1 MARSEISNP
10 TASCGCAGG
19 VRFDGLSRDY
29 KARLWAVIALNAS
42 MFAVEMVGGVMA
54 GSEALQ
60 ADALDFLGDTWT
72 YGMSLA
78 VIGLSLRVRATAA
91 LIKGVT
97 LALMGLW
104 VLGATVWH
112 AFVLGTPRAELMGL
126 IGFLALAANVASVL
140 ILIKYKDGDANVR
153 SVWLCSRNDAIG
165 NIAVMLAALGV
176 WGTAAGWPDLVVAAI
191 LASLFLNSAT
201 KILRQALDE
210 WRLAKARASVD
221 ARQGKLRT
229 VRRTEC
235 IS

>member
-1 MARSEISNP
+1 MTRSEIGNSAP
-10 TASCGCAGG
+10 SCGCAGD
-19 VRFDGLSRDY
+19 VTFDGLSRDY

-42 MFAVEMVGGVMA
+42 MFAVEMGGGVMA

-60 ADALDFLGDTWT
+60 ADALDFLGDTLT

-91 LIKGVT
+91 LIKGAT

-112 AFVLGTPRAELMGL
+112 AFVPGSPRAELMGL
-126 IGFLALAANVASVL
+126 IGFLALATNVASVL

-176 WGTAAGWPDLVVAAI
+176 WGTATGWPDLVVAAI

-210 WRLAKARASVD
+210 ARVSKERTSVD
-221 ARQGKLRT
+221 ERHGKRRT